1 MAPKRQYVKDR
12 EDVKNLAIEV
22 ENLTKK
28 QESFFSVLTT
38 SGDKFEKVVKTAK
51 TLAETLAKSNNF
63 SEKANTLAEN
73 QAAAAKLGLS
83 LGSKQTFL
91 QKVKNRNAL
100 NELKISRKSQ
110 GVKDKITDKIIEQVE
125 EQYEQVDLA
134 KEFGKSMGRIDSVF
148 GGIGATIKDGLTNP
162 LVGAGALLAT
172 FNAQQETIAKQFG
185 GIGVTQFRKEL
196 TSANQEFVQ
205 LGLTSEDAQSTISN
219 LANSFGLGIDEASKL
234 SETVG
239 RIAASTGM
247 SVDESTK
254 LVGLFTQT
262 QGLSGQQAEDL
273 LLGARQL
280 AVANN
285 VAPDKVLSDIASNTE
300 VFARFSQDGGENL
313 LRAAV
318 QARKL
323 GISLDTVA
331 KTADSLLNFQDSLN
345 KEIEASILLGRDV
358 NLQKARELSLN
369 NDIEGLQQEILKQ
382 VGSEA
387 EFNKMNRLQRD
398 ALADALNME
407 ASDLQKIVSRQGEQL
422 TLQGEINRLT
432 SENEIPEDTITGVA
446 QILADFKTIGMQ
458 LAESIG
464 PSLNRVLGFV
474 SSITGALSET
484 KLLLPAIGILLGAMV
499 TKSAVLFAL
508 QAGYTY
514 AQGVAKFGPLGLPML
529 LAAPLV
535 IGGLT
540 GALMNVPRFQNLDDG
555 DMASIVGGPGVF
567 DSGETVVKTTSLE
580 NMMKPVVAALD
591 RLILRQED
599 TTTAVRRIG
608 GDTATALGDM

>member
-22 ENLTKK
+22 ENLTRK

>member
-464 PSLNRVLGFV
+464 PSLNSVLKLIAG
-474 SSITGALSET
+474 ITGALAET
-484 KLLLPAIGILLGAMV
+484 KLLPAIGILLGAMV

-599 TTTAVRRIG
+599 TTAAIRRIG